1 MPDHVTGDRLT
12 SLFRPRSVAL
22 VGASDKSTFSL
33 LAYRNLVEFG
43 FGEHTYLVSRR
54 GTPAHG
60 QLTVTSCTQIGEPV
74 DVAYLMVPQAG
85 LLEALDD
92 AAAAGI
98 RNACVLSSGYA
109 EAGEAGRAAQAVLAR
124 HAAGLGMVLLGPNHL
139 GFANFTDGVP
149 VCSVP
154 GLPRA
159 PGPVALLSQSG
170 ASSSAMLDFAR
181 MVNVGLSYL
190 VTLGNEAMITAG
202 HVLDFLVDDPGTRAV
217 AVFMETVRDPET
229 FRRAARRAAGAG
241 KAIVVLKAGSSPLS
255 ARTAAAHTGALVGD
269 DRVIDAVFADLGI
282 IRVDSIEDMLITA
295 GAAAAL
301 GRGDRPDRRP
311 RPRPGRLPRVAR
323 GQPATGRRRPGGG
336 ARRHR
341 HLEGAQ
347 LMRTAFTD
355 LVGVPHP
362 IVGFNRSPGVVAAV
376 TNAGGFGVLGAS
388 AYTPA
393 ELDAQLT
400 WIDEQTGGKPY
411 GVDLLVPEKFATGDP
426 GNLVASLRAQIP
438 DGHLAF
444 VRDLLDRYGIPDV
457 AGNPEHD
464 EIAASLNP
472 DGAAPL
478 LDVAFRHPI
487 RLIANALG
495 PPPPGLTD
503 RARKQGVPVAALVGQ
518 PKHAVRQIEAGVDL
532 LIAQGTE
539 AGGHTG
545 TIATMVLTPEIVD
558 IAAGRPV
565 LAAGGIA
572 SGRQM
577 AAALALGAAGVWCGS
592 VWLSSEED
600 VANQAIKA
608 KFLRAT
614 SSDTLRSPTR
624 TGKPARQLRSAWHEE
639 WERPGSPAPLPLPL
653 QPMLVNEAWQRIDAA
668 ARTGHEGALRLE
680 SFFVGQVVGSFEQIR
695 PAGEITRQIVTEC
708 EQRIRDLAKLEASE

>member
-1 MPDHVTGDRLT
+1 MPDHVTGERLA

-22 VGASDKSTFSL
+22 VGASDKSAFSQI
-33 LAYRNLVEFG
+33 AYHNLVQFG
-43 FGEHTYLVSRR
+43 LREHTYLVSRR
-54 GTPAHG
+54 GTPTHG
-60 QLTVTSCTQIGEPV
+60 QPTVTSCTQIGEPV
-74 DVAYLMVPQAG
+74 DVAYLMVPRAG

-109 EAGEAGRAAQAVLAR
+109 EAGEAGRAAQAELAQY
-124 HAAGLGMVLLGPNHL
+124 AAGLGMVLLGPNHL
-139 GFANFTDGVP
+139 GFANLTDGVP

-154 GLPRA
+154 GLPRV

-170 ASSSAMLDFAR
+170 ASSSAMVDFAA
-181 MVNVGLSYL
+181 MANVGLSYL

-229 FRRAARRAAGAG
+229 FRRAARRAAAAD
-241 KAIVVLKAGSSPLS
+241 KAIVVLKAGSS
-255 ARTAAAHTGALVGD
+255 AR
-269 DRVIDAVFADLGI
+269 RPP
-282 IRVDSIEDMLITA
+282 A
-295 GAAAAL
+295 GPVARP
-301 GRGDRPDRRP
+301 GRPGRRPRRGTRRPRRPDRGDRPDRG
-311 RPRPGRLPRVAR
+311 PRPGLGRFPRIAR
-323 GQPATGRRRPGGG
+323 GQPAAGGRRPDRGARRRP
-336 ARRHR
+336 

-400 WIDEQTGGKPY
+400 WIDEQTRGKPY

-426 GNLVASLRAQIP
+426 GDLVASLRAQIP
-438 DGHLAF
+438 DEHLAF
-444 VRDLLDRYGIPDV
+444 VRDLLDRYGVPEV

-495 PPPPGLTD
+495 PPPAGLVD
-503 RARKQGVPVAALVGQ
+503 RARQQGVPVAALVGQ

-639 WERPGSPAPLPLPL
+639 WERPGSPVPLPLPL

-695 PAGEITRQIVTEC
+695 PAGEITRQIVADC
-708 EQRIRDLAKLEASE
+708 EQQIRNLAKLTGDS